1 MISRKKKTVVA
12 LQPRD
17 IRLLACIGAMIY
29 VTRSQL
35 LRSGDWPSLD
45 RLRRRVLRLVRGGLI
60 EAISIGST
68 TEQLLRLTPGG
79 LDSLRDVSP
88 LAAQRVKL
96 PRGGLRIS
104 SVPHRLAVVDTRL
117 WLGAL
122 LSEGL
127 VKEGSGRTIGRFA
140 PRARFELRSA
150 KRDIVRP
157 SECVGGRLVVWA
169 GPGAELQQQLQL
181 PALGLAPDGVAML
194 DFEDAHPKTKGQP
207 GRSVIGLEIDLG
219 TEGGRVVA
227 SRHAKYAPAIRT
239 GRIHEV
245 WWVVAGGQRRI
256 DSIAKSAV
264 AAGLGDVVRVFSH
277 GLTVPRPAR
286 VPPPVLSATAV
297 AGRSNSDAQV
307 PHDLAH
313 PPDPALRS
321 DDATYPDAEVH
332 GLASAARGD
341 WCPGTL
347 KSNGSV
353 AQHREQSQGLSG
365 RAPGDDGIPGRTA
378 VRSPCRTAE
387 GPRRTPWRAG

>member
-1 MISRKKKTVVA
+1 MISRNEKTVVA

-17 IRLLACIGAMIY
+17 VQLLACVGAMTY

-68 TEQLLRLTPGG
+68 TEQLLRLTPRG

-122 LSEGL
+122 LSETA
-127 VKEGSGRTIGRFA
+127 VKGDSVRTIGRFA
-140 PRARFELRSA
+140 PLARFGSPGA
-150 KRDIVRP
+150 KRDIVRT
-157 SECVGGRLVVWA
+157 SECVGGRLIVWA
-169 GPGAELQQQLQL
+169 GPGAELQQQLHL
-181 PALGLAPDGVAML
+181 PTLGLAPDGVAMI
-194 DFEDAHPKTKGQP
+194 DFEDGHPKTKGQR
-207 GRSVIGLEIDLG
+207 GRSVIALEIDLG

-277 GLTVPRPAR
+277 SLTVPRPAR
-286 VPPPVLSATAV
+286 VPPPVLSATA
-297 AGRSNSDAQV
+297 GPSNSDAQV
-307 PHDLAH
+307 PHELAH
-313 PPDPALRS
+313 PPDPALRG
-321 DDATYPDAEVH
+321 DDATYLDGEVH
-332 GLASAARGD
+332 GLASAGRGD
-341 WCPGTL
+341 WRPGTL

-353 AQHREQSQGLSG
+353 VQHREQYQGFSG
-365 RAPGDDGIPGRTA
+365 SAPGDDGIPGRTA
-378 VRSPCRTAE
+378 VRPPCRTAE
-387 GPRRTPWRAG
+387 RPRRTPWRAG